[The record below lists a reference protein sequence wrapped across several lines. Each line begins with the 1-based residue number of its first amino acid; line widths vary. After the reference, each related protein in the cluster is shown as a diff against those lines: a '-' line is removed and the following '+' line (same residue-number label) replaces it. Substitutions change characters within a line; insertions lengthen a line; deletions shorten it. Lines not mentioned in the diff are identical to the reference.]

1 MLVIPCL
8 AFAQTEVPSKYWIND
23 DTFDETINP
32 RNGFDD
38 EDDEVI
44 VVEFWADFNKDN
56 AFPDWQKL
64 EDLEGVKYYRV
75 NIATSPRL
83 KKEIIKIHL
92 ESKSKSDKDIQAKKE
107 IVNKEIEN
115 EIVKAQ
121 NEIIDL
127 KKNSILSIHNIAK
140 DLASNIIENISG
152 DKLNES
158 SVQAA
163 VEDVSKKKIGKYL

>member
-8 AFAQTEVPSKYWIND
+8 AFAQAEVPSKYWIND

-83 KKEIIKIHL
+83 KKELRIRMAPTLLVYTKGDAYIKFKAKAGLDLLCPVDYPKMLRAIEVVKQ
-92 ESKSKSDKDIQAKKE
+92 ESR
-107 IVNKEIEN
+107 
-115 EIVKAQ
+115 
-121 NEIIDL
+121 
-127 KKNSILSIHNIAK
+127 
-140 DLASNIIENISG
+140 
-152 DKLNES
+152 
-158 SVQAA
+158 
-163 VEDVSKKKIGKYL
+163 Y